1 MKSNQDDLISII
13 IPFYNEKKY
22 FDDCIQSVLAQ
33 TYKNLEIIIIN
44 DGSDPEYL
52 EILHNLKN
60 RCPEKIFLYHK
71 ENEGVSSARNL
82 GIKKAKGKYISFID
96 SDDEWLPNKIE
107 HQINILEENKLN
119 FIHGSYFVLDEAYS
133 LKGKF
138 VARDLNYT
146 DLLKSCDIGLSTV
159 TLKADLA
166 KKNLFPKISTKEDYV
181 CWLNIVKKLNY
192 LVCDPQ
198 VVTIYRKRTDSLSSK
213 FMFKFVNAYKVYNTY
228 ERFGFLKSFY
238 YTLRLSIYYIIKQNL
253 IRNKN
258 LYPINFD
265 YLIDFK
271 KINYEKSFM
280 LVALNMASL
289 SYMSLLYDNAKNI
302 IFWIDGVCAR
312 FIIKNYVK
320 TAGRKVLK
328 SLSLP
333 ENIQNVYLL
342 GKYSDKQINY
352 ISNTLNKNV
361 EFIELPFFNNHYE
374 TSRFKLNLKD
384 SSLVLINIS
393 TPKQEIIAKNLL
405 KNNFSKK
412 IFILC
417 LGGGIAMAAGEEKI
431 VPEFIEKLNLEWLWR
446 LKTDTL
452 FRLKRLIRTGSVFL
466 FKKIFKYFNKINF
479 RELVK

>member
-1 MKSNQDDLISII
+1 MKSNQDDLVSVIL
-13 IPFYNEKKY
+13 PFYNDKNY
-22 FDDCIQSVLAQ
+22 FDDCIKSVLAQ

-52 EILHNLKN
+52 ESLQTLKN
-60 RCPEKIFLYHK
+60 TYPEKIFLYHK

-96 SDDEWLPNKIE
+96 SDDEWLPDKIE
-107 HQINILEENKLN
+107 HQIKILEEKKLN
-119 FIHGSYFVLDEAYS
+119 FIHGSYLVVDEELN

-138 VARDLNYT
+138 NPSDLNYT

-159 TLKADLA
+159 TLKADIA

-181 CWLNIVKKLNY
+181 CWLNIVKELNY
-192 LVCDPQ
+192 LICDKQ
-198 VVTIYRKRTDSLSSK
+198 VVSIYRKRTNSLSSK
-213 FMFKFVNAYKVYNTY
+213 FIVKFINAFKVYYNFET
-228 ERFGFLKSFY
+228 FGLLKSFY
-238 YTLRLSIYYIIKQNL
+238 YTLRLSIYYVIKENL

-258 LYPINFD
+258 LYPINFN
-265 YLIDFK
+265 YLIDLK
-271 KINYEKSFM
+271 KINYEKSFI

-289 SYMSLLYDNAKNI
+289 SYMSLLYENAKNI

-320 TAGRKVLK
+320 TAGRKVIQN
-328 SLSLP
+328 LSLP
-333 ENIQNVYLL
+333 KKIQNIYLL
-342 GKYSDKQINY
+342 GKNSDKQFNY
-352 ISNTLNKNV
+352 IYNTLKRKV
-361 EFIELPFFNNHYE
+361 EFVELPFFNNFYE

-384 SSLVLINIS
+384 NSLVLINIS

-405 KNNFSKK
+405 KNNSSKK
-412 IFILC
+412 IFIFC
-417 LGGGIAMAAGEEKI
+417 LGGGIAMAAGEEKV
-431 VPEFIEKLNLEWLWR
+431 VPEIFEKLNLEWLWR

-452 FRLKRLIRTGSVFL
+452 FRMKRLIRTASVFF

-479 RELVK
+479 KELV